1 MHQPYAQPRRS
12 IYYQY
17 RVNQPWLPSEHPGAQ
32 SHPIVI
38 VGTGPVG
45 LTTALEIARHG
56 QRCVVLESEL
66 QVSEGS
72 RAIVFT
78 RRSMEILQQVGVA
91 HRVTETGL
99 PWCFGNSIYRGQ
111 RVFRMENA
119 RTDDDRFFPMINLQQ
134 QYLEEYLVDAVQAH
148 PLIELRWGNRV
159 NQVEQVGGKA
169 VVEVD
174 TPEGCY
180 PLEADWLVACDGAR
194 SGIRS
199 AMHLQMEGASYEGRF
214 VIADI
219 RIDLPLP
226 TERLA
231 FFDPSWNPGNTIL
244 MHREPHGIWRVDYQ
258 LPAGEDPE
266 DALKPESLKARID
279 AQLEMIGF
287 GGTPW
292 EMDWSSVYSARALTL
307 PNYVHDRVIFAGDA
321 AHMLPIF
328 GVRGANTGFQDAQAL
343 GWRLA
348 LVAKGAAS
356 PQLLQS
362 YSSER
367 VGAAR
372 EIVEEAGKSTRFMAP
387 PTRGFRLLRDAV
399 LSLSLSQPFVGPLY
413 HWRTSRPH
421 EYAQSPLN
429 SVGDDNL
436 LFKAGPAH
444 GAPPVNVR
452 FAADSYLLDHL
463 GGGFDLLYFNDGAAV
478 PAELRRVVDGVK
490 ARGVGVR
497 LIAVSSQPVAAVEGA
512 DLTLHDGDGR
522 CRARYGVM
530 AKGAA
535 YLLRPDQHVCARWM
549 ALDANRLQAA
559 FNLALPA

>member
-1 MHQPYAQPRRS
+1 MHQPYAEPRRS

-17 RVNQPWLPSEHPGAQ
+17 QVNAPWLASEHAAAQ

-99 PWCFGNSIYRGQ
+99 PWCYGNSIYRGQ

-119 RTDDDRFFPMINLQQ
+119 RADDDRFFPMINLQQ
-134 QYLEEYLVDAVQAH
+134 QYLEEYLIDAVRAN

-159 NQVEQVGGKA
+159 NKVEQAGGKA
-169 VVEVD
+169 IVEVD
-174 TPEGCY
+174 TPEGSY
-180 PLEADWLVACDGAR
+180 QLEADWLVACDGAR
-194 SGIRS
+194 SGIRT
-199 AMHLQMEGASYEGRF
+199 AMNLLMEGASYEGRF

-231 FFDPSWNPGNTIL
+231 FFDPGWNPGNTIL

-307 PNYVHDRVIFAGDA
+307 PNYVHGQVIFAGDA

-348 LVAKGAAS
+348 LIAKGAAS
-356 PQLLQS
+356 PRLLDS

-367 VGAAR
+367 VSAAR

-421 EYAQSPLN
+421 EYEGSPLN

-444 GAPPVNVR
+444 GAPPQNLR
-452 FAADSYLLDHL
+452 FAADNYLLDHL

-478 PAELRRVVDGVK
+478 PAELRRVVDAVK
-490 ARGVGVR
+490 DRGVGVR
-497 LIAVSSQPVAAVEGA
+497 LIAVSSKPVAAVEGA
-512 DLTLHDGDGR
+512 DLLLHDADGR

-530 AKGAA
+530 AQGAA

-559 FNLALPA
+559 FNMALPA

>member
-1 MHQPYAQPRRS
+1 
-12 IYYQY
+12 
-17 RVNQPWLPSEHPGAQ
+17 
-32 SHPIVI
+32 
-38 VGTGPVG
+38 
-45 LTTALEIARHG
+45 
-56 QRCVVLESEL
+56 
-66 QVSEGS
+66 
-72 RAIVFT
+72 
-78 RRSMEILQQVGVA
+78 
-91 HRVTETGL
+91 
-99 PWCFGNSIYRGQ
+99 
-111 RVFRMENA
+111 
-119 RTDDDRFFPMINLQQ
+119 
-134 QYLEEYLVDAVQAH
+134 
-148 PLIELRWGNRV
+148 
-159 NQVEQVGGKA
+159 
-169 VVEVD
+169 
-174 TPEGCY
+174 
-180 PLEADWLVACDGAR
+180 
-194 SGIRS
+194 
-199 AMHLQMEGASYEGRF
+199 
-214 VIADI
+214 
-219 RIDLPLP
+219 
-226 TERLA
+226 
-231 FFDPSWNPGNTIL
+231 
-244 MHREPHGIWRVDYQ
+244 
-258 LPAGEDPE
+258 
-266 DALKPESLKARID
+266 
-279 AQLEMIGF
+279 
-287 GGTPW
+287 
-292 EMDWSSVYSARALTL
+292 
-307 PNYVHDRVIFAGDA
+307 
-321 AHMLPIF
+321 
-328 GVRGANTGFQDAQAL
+328 
-343 GWRLA
+343 
-348 LVAKGAAS
+348 